1 METENNMK
9 RVACVILNYN
19 DSGTTVKLLNLIQ
32 NYTVFEMIVVVD
44 NNSTDNSL
52 EVLKEYE
59 TDKVAVIRSQKNGGY
74 GYGNNCGIRH
84 AEERGFDYALVANP
98 DVVFKEKDIVDC
110 LDIISANDDVAAI
123 APRIKNGIAFKI
135 APPLLDITYSSLLLN
150 KIFKPRY
157 YPSSYYDNDSGMVY
171 VDALPGSLVLFD
183 IRKFSE
189 VGMYD
194 ENVFLY
200 NEELIIGKKF
210 LDRGYKTVL
219 NLNDE
224 YLHMHG
230 VSVNKTFRGSL
241 KPNRIARQSQKYY
254 LKEYLKANKAVLVMM
269 DVLWPIQVVELFVW
283 RKLKPLF
290 DR

>member
-59 TDKVAVIRSQKNGGY
+59 TDKVAVNKKKKNGGY

-150 KIFKPRY
+150 KI
-157 YPSSYYDNDSGMVY
+157 
-171 VDALPGSLVLFD
+171 LFD